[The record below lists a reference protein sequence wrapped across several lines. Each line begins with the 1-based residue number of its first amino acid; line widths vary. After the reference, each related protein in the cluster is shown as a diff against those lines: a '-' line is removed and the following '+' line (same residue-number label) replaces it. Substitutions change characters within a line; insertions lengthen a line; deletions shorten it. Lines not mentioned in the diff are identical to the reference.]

1 MISANERPAGR
12 FQFERDT
19 FAYAN
24 ELVWEYRLDPQTGNM
39 TSQFNQPVPTYIH
52 RCFVMV
58 RSARQFFYHARF
70 DTARPVA
77 DEKTYRRLVREV
89 VSRNPRRVSIEAR
102 RVVIPGYDSLRSF
115 SQAQEVVLKAGCG
128 GAWQS
133 YVLRSHRR
141 MILPVS
147 RRHQAN
153 MAAQLTRSLPVRG
166 AVIAH
171 IFRFPQLTINHGI
184 VLYDLAETE
193 TGLRFTA
200 YDPNRPQQPTELNY
214 HRAARTFYFPRNHY
228 WAGGQVNVVEAF
240 CSLAY

>member
-1 MISANERPAGR
+1 
-12 FQFERDT
+12 
-19 FAYAN
+19 
-24 ELVWEYRLDPQTGNM
+24 
-39 TSQFNQPVPTYIH
+39 
-52 RCFVMV
+52 MV

-70 DTARPVA
+70 EPARAVA
-77 DEKTYRRLVREV
+77 DERTYRGLIRGV
-89 VSRNPRRVSIEAR
+89 VSRSPRRPSPDADKL
-102 RVVIPGYDSLRSF
+102 VIPGYDGLRSF
-115 SQAQEVVLKAGCG
+115 SQAQAALLKAECG

-141 MILPVS
+141 MILPIS
-147 RRHQAN
+147 RRHQEG
-153 MAAQLTRSLPVRG
+153 MAAQLTRSLPVRR

-200 YDPNRPQQPTELNY
+200 YDPNQPQQPTELNY
-214 HRAARTFYFPRNHY
+214 HLADRTFYFPRNHY

>member
-1 MISANERPAGR
+1 
-12 FQFERDT
+12 
-19 FAYAN
+19 
-24 ELVWEYRLDPQTGNM
+24 
-39 TSQFNQPVPTYIH
+39 
-52 RCFVMV
+52 MV

-70 DTARPVA
+70 EPAQAAA
-77 DEKTYRRLVREV
+77 DERTYRRLIRGV
-89 VSRNPRRVSIEAR
+89 VSRSPRRPSVDADKL
-102 RVVIPGYDSLRSF
+102 VIPGYDGLRSF
-115 SQAQEVVLKAGCG
+115 SQAQAALLKAECG

-141 MILPVS
+141 MILPIS
-147 RRHQAN
+147 RRHQES
-153 MAAQLTRSLPVRG
+153 MAAQLTRSLPVRR

-200 YDPNRPQQPTELNY
+200 YDPNQPQQPTELNY
-214 HRAARTFYFPRNHY
+214 HRADRTFYFPRNHY

-240 CSLAY
+240 CSLAYLERNGCPGRRRQWKQPVSLAHYS